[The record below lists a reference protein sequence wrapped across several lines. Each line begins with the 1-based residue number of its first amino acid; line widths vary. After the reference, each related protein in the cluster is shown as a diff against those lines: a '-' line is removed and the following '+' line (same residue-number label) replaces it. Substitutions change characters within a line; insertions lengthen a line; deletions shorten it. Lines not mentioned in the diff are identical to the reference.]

1 MEDKSGSRYFLV
13 KKKAVPEVLLKV
25 VEAKRL
31 LESERAI
38 TVQEA
43 TEKVGSAVVPFISI
57 RTTFSLSMITP
68 RERLLPLWFRWTT
81 NRDF

>member
-31 LESERAI
+31 L
-38 TVQEA
+38 
-43 TEKVGSAVVPFISI
+43 
-57 RTTFSLSMITP
+57 
-68 RERLLPLWFRWTT
+68 
-81 NRDF
+81 D